1 MRIKIF
7 ILLLAVFATLTS
19 AQVRTGG
26 YFSFEFLKGQ
36 ADADFPDGTF
46 KDPQLGLFFSGEITP
61 KVSFLTEARLNQ
73 AESVDLMQA
82 WVSLVPSQYFNLK
95 LGLYLV
101 PFGGYNESS
110 RPYQTMTINPPLN
123 IAALYPAQWRD
134 LGLVTE
140 GRASGLLYSVY
151 FGNGMRES
159 PDLNQGQQF
168 RDNNAG
174 KGFGGKLG
182 MSLSEGVVGYYSYY
196 RGKSDNA
203 NKRSIILQGVNLAW
217 ETEDYQILGE
227 YTKAKV
233 ENPEGFADGSGDGFF
248 IQVSINFGGFNPF
261 ASYQRLTYR
270 DDFHG
275 IGFSGLSQPGSGIL
289 QKNRRWAIG
298 VTARVYE
305 MVLFKLEYD
314 FNQEKDFEIDNN
326 QLVCQLA
333 LSF

>member
-1 MRIKIF
+1 MRIKTF
-7 ILLLAVFATLTS
+7 ILLFVFLGAMVS

-46 KDPQLGLFFSGEITP
+46 KNPQLGLLFSGEITP
-61 KVSFLTEARLNQ
+61 KVSFLTEARMDQ
-73 AESVDLMQA
+73 SKTIDLMQA
-82 WVSLVPSQYFNLK
+82 WVSLVPSQYVNIK

-110 RPYQTMTINPPLN
+110 RPYQTMIINPPLN
-123 IAALYPAQWRD
+123 VAALYPAQWRD

-140 GRASGLLYSVY
+140 GKASGVLYSFY
-151 FGNGMRES
+151 FGNGMREG

-182 MSLSEGVVGYYSYY
+182 MSFSEGVVGYYSYY
-196 RGKSDNA
+196 RGKSDDA
-203 NKRSIILQGVNLAW
+203 NKRNIILHGVNLAW
-217 ETEDYQILGE
+217 ESEGYQILGE
-227 YTKAKV
+227 YTKAQV
-233 ENPEGFADGSGDGFF
+233 ENPDGFAEGNGEGFF
-248 IQVSINFGGFNPF
+248 IQVSINFGGLNPF
-261 ASYQRLTYR
+261 VSYQRLKYR

-275 IGFSGLSQPGSGIL
+275 MGFAGLNQPGTGIL

-314 FNQEKDFEIDNN
+314 FNQEKDLEIKNN